1 MEKVTNNSAYVI
13 RNDYLF
19 ILDSSDGVMDFWR
32 LIVIFA
38 GSDKFN
44 ERELE
49 TFIKKKE
56 RELIL
61 LHVHVVLIYYFY
73 LGFNQSLRYN
83 FICMSSFP
91 TGMTGHLYKR
101 CL

>member
-1 MEKVTNNSAYVI
+1 MMKKELA
-13 RNDYLF
+13 LF
-19 ILDSSDGVMDFWR
+19 PTPFIC
-32 LIVIFA
+32 VIFA

>member
-1 MEKVTNNSAYVI
+1 MLREPKPFPKSGDDCILVI
-13 RNDYLF
+13 NY
-19 ILDSSDGVMDFWR
+19 
-32 LIVIFA
+32 VIFA
-38 GSDKFN
+38 GLDKFN

-73 LGFNQSLRYN
+73 LGLNQSLRYN

-91 TGMTGHLYKR
+91 IGMTDHLYKR